1 MVSRA
6 ATYEPA
12 LFQRVHITQDC
23 SPLCPALFHLEM
35 FELLLQSPRSSR
47 PVALLHPPLLSAS
60 NSGLED
66 SSLLSAT

>member
-12 LFQRVHITQDC
+12 LFQRVHITQDG

-35 FELLLQSPRSSR
+35 FELLLQ
-47 PVALLHPPLLSAS
+47 
-60 NSGLED
+60 
-66 SSLLSAT
+66 